1 MSRPQPKP
9 LRLTRRG
16 RAVLLG
22 LCLLLVSV
30 VAGLVA
36 PASRAADPV
45 EPGEVTPVVV
55 VHPGDTLWSVAARH
69 APSRDP
75 YGIME
80 EIRRLN
86 DLPDHTIHP
95 GQELVLP

>member
-1 MSRPQPKP
+1 MRSRRP
-9 LRLTRRG
+9 LHLTRRG

-22 LCLLLVSV
+22 LCVLL
-30 VAGLVA
+30 AGLVA
-36 PASRAADPV
+36 ALAAPASQAARVP
-45 EPGEVTPVVV
+45 EPPQTAV

-75 YGIME
+75 YRVID
-80 EIRRLN
+80 EIRHLN
-86 DLPDHTIHP
+86 DLSGHTIHP